1 LAEPSHDGLFR
12 EIDEELRQEHY
23 AKLWKKYG
31 MHVLGAALA
40 LVVGVAGFQGWRN
53 YDVSTRTTEGMR
65 FAEAQ
70 RLMRGDQNEAAA
82 RALGSLAAD
91 ATAGYT
97 LLARFQEAA
106 LLSSQSDRT
115 GAVAAYRELAGDTG
129 IDALYR
135 DLAFVLGAL
144 HEIDTADPA
153 TLSQRIAPLTA
164 DDNPWRYSA
173 REIIAV
179 LARRGGD
186 ASKVRKL
193 YSGLAN
199 DVAAPSGIRARA
211 QEMLAI
217 LGK

>member
-1 LAEPSHDGLFR
+1 MAEPSHDGLFR

-31 MHVLGAALA
+31 AYVLGAALA
-40 LVVGVAGFQGWRN
+40 LVVGVAGHQGWRN
-53 YDVSTRTTEGMR
+53 YDVSTRTAEGMR

-70 RLMRGDQNEAAA
+70 RLIRGDQNEAAA
-82 RALGSLAAD
+82 KAFASLAAD
-91 ATAGYT
+91 ANAGYA
-97 LLARFQEAA
+97 LLARFQDAA
-106 LLSSQSDRT
+106 LLAGRTDRT
-115 GAVAAYRELAGDTG
+115 GAIAAYRQLAEDTG

-135 DLAFVLGAL
+135 DLALVLGAL
-144 HEIDTADPA
+144 HEIDTADTA
-153 TLSQRIAPLTA
+153 ALGQRMAPLTA

-179 LARRGGD
+179 LARRDGD
-186 ASKVRKL
+186 MTKAREL

-199 DVAAPSGIRARA
+199 DVAAPSGIRARS

>member
-1 LAEPSHDGLFR
+1 MAEPSHDGLFR

-31 MHVLGAALA
+31 TYVLGAALA

-53 YDVSTRTTEGMR
+53 YDVSTRTAEGMR

-70 RLMRGDQNEAAA
+70 RLMRSDQNEAAA
-82 RALGSLAAD
+82 RAFASLAAE
-91 ATAGYT
+91 ANAGYA
-97 LLARFQEAA
+97 LLARFQDAA
-106 LLSSQSDRT
+106 LLVGQSDRA
-115 GAVAAYRELAGDTG
+115 GAITAYRELAEDTG

-135 DLAFVLGAL
+135 DLALVLGAL
-144 HEIDTADPA
+144 HEIDTGDRAD
-153 TLSQRIAPLTA
+153 LGQRIARLTA

-179 LARRGGD
+179 LAQRGGD
-186 ASKVRKL
+186 AGKAREL

-217 LGK
+217 LGG

>member
-1 LAEPSHDGLFR
+1 MAEPSHDGLFR

-31 MHVLGAALA
+31 TYIIGAALA

-53 YDVSTRTTEGMR
+53 YDVSTRTAEGMR

-82 RALGSLAAD
+82 RAFASLVAD
-91 ATAGYT
+91 ANAGYA
-97 LLARFQEAA
+97 LLARFQDAT
-106 LLSSQSDRT
+106 LLAGQGDQA
-115 GAVAAYRELAGDTG
+115 GAIIAYRELAGDTG

-135 DLAFVLGAL
+135 DLALVLGAL
-144 HEIDTADPA
+144 HEIDTADRA
-153 TLSQRIAPLTA
+153 ALSQRIAPLTS

-179 LARRGGD
+179 LARRDGD
-186 ASKVRKL
+186 AGKAREL
-193 YSGLAN
+193 YSGIAN

-217 LGK
+217 LGE

>member
-1 LAEPSHDGLFR
+1 LAETSHDGLFQ
-12 EIDEELRQEHY
+12 EIDDELRQEHY

-31 MHVLGAALA
+31 NYVIGAALA

-53 YDVSTRTTEGMR
+53 YDVSTRTAESMR

-70 RLMRGDQNEAAA
+70 RLMRDGQNEAAA
-82 RALGSLAAD
+82 RAFGELAAG
-91 ATAGYT
+91 ASAGYA
-97 LLARFQEAA
+97 LLARFQDAA
-106 LLSSQSDRT
+106 LLAGKGDRA
-115 GAVAAYRELAGDTG
+115 GAVNAYRELAADTG

-135 DLAFVLGAL
+135 DLALVLGAL
-144 HEIDTADPA
+144 HEIDTADRA
-153 TLSQRIAPLTA
+153 ALGQRVARLTA

-179 LARRGGD
+179 LARHDGD
-186 ASKVRKL
+186 GDKARQL

>member
-1 LAEPSHDGLFR
+1 MAEPSHDGLFR

-31 MHVLGAALA
+31 TYIIGAALA

-53 YDVSTRTTEGMR
+53 YDVSTRTAEGMR

-82 RALGSLAAD
+82 RAFASLAAD
-91 ATAGYT
+91 ANAGYA
-97 LLARFQEAA
+97 LLARFQDAA
-106 LLSSQSDRT
+106 LLAGQGDQA
-115 GAVAAYRELAGDTG
+115 GAIIAYRELARDTG

-135 DLAFVLGAL
+135 DLALVLGAL
-144 HEIDTADPA
+144 HEIDTADRA
-153 TLSQRIAPLTA
+153 ALGQRIAPLTA

-179 LARRGGD
+179 LARRDGD
-186 ASKVRKL
+186 AGKAREL
-193 YSGLAN
+193 YSGIAN
-199 DVAAPSGIRARA
+199 DVVAPSGIRARA
-211 QEMLAI
+211 QEMLAL
-217 LGK
+217 LGE